1 MLYMVNVQLL
11 GYKDR
16 QIESL
21 HSAHGHFILCFD
33 GLYTKNCKFE
43 SSNIRETSMYMIK
56 LQISDCEDA
65 WDVDFHTTLAIFH
78 VSKTYGGVELKD
90 FCAICRLCGE
100 ATLLRHLSNV
110 LIKDA

>member
-1 MLYMVNVQLL
+1 MVNVQLL

-43 SSNIRETSMYMIK
+43 SSNICETSMYMIK

-78 VSKTYGGVELKD
+78 VSKTYGGVELKVLRVSRSSTLKHRS
-90 FCAICRLCGE
+90 AAAVVLLCHE
-100 ATLLRHLSNV
+100 QAV
-110 LIKDA
+110 